1 MTRSSLYRQLCKT
14 QPNTHGLCL
23 PPACR
28 RGCAQL
34 SFHQHQNLTLIPP
47 QNVKNLAKT
56 NKTAKNI
63 YNSMFYMLLLV
74 GMLVALING

>member
-1 MTRSSLYRQLCKT
+1 
-14 QPNTHGLCL
+14 
-23 PPACR
+23 
-28 RGCAQL
+28 
-34 SFHQHQNLTLIPP
+34 LTLIPP

-74 GMLVALING
+74 GMLVALINGLITFRAAGALLAG